1 MLTPRD
7 VWELVDTATLPNLD
21 LAAPGVPG
29 VVPGVPGVVPPAKG
43 STSHTVAQKLVL
55 NNCVA
60 DSVWI
65 QVGSLFIRIFGF
77 NPPAELKA

>member
-21 LAAPGVPG
+21 LAA
-29 VVPGVPGVVPPAKG
+29 PGVPGVVPPAKG